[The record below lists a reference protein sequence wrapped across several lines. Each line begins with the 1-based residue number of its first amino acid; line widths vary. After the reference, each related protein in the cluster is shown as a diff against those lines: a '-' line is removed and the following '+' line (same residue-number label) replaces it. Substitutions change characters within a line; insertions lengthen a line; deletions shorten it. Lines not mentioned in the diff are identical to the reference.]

1 MPKTDVTEERGLSRL
16 QGIDLREH
24 AHQNTAHD
32 CVNLRLDNASRLSNY
47 FRPTKVKSGSYSFA
61 CESKDPSLHEFDY
74 ALDGCLGTIT
84 VTGQVSFDDGKK
96 VKIKGTHLQLVDKII
111 LVSEDGTA
119 IESGQDFGYYLDGD
133 DIVLEIYLS
142 EYSKFETLI
151 LRNAYGIYS
160 VAVEIGEK
168 TSKTLIIGNRYKM
181 GVNNETNEFCI
192 WQRSGSKWAILASY
206 GSPSATPWIEGA
218 ELKDERTDGICLSYY
233 GEPCWVFFAV
243 AGSLALGYA
252 SQYWGEWGQL
262 VVNTEGIQTWG
273 NGGGDFDPY
282 EVVEPTT
289 EYTFG
294 TFETYRL
301 RVVNSNNLILEM
313 KSDSTTSNYDITLNE
328 WHYEQ

>member
-84 VTGQVSFDDGKK
+84 VTGQSGFDDNKK
-96 VKIKGTHLQLVDKII
+96 VKIKGSHLQLVDKVI

-119 IESGQDFGYYLDGD
+119 IESGQDFGYYLDGG

-168 TSKTLIIGNRYKM
+168 TNKVLIIGNRYKL
-181 GVNNETNEFCI
+181 GVDNETLEFCI
-192 WQRSGSKWAILASY
+192 WQKSGSSWIKLAAY

-218 ELKDERTDGICLSYY
+218 ELKDEQTSGLCFASGGYYWSFTSAETALSLKI
-233 GEPCWVFFAV
+233 ADT
-243 AGSLALGYA
+243 
-252 SQYWGEWGQL
+252 YWGEWGQMI
-262 VVNTEGIQTWG
+262 VNSSFVQQWG
-273 NGGGDFDPY
+273 TASGEFDY
-282 EVVEPTT
+282 TEVVEPV
-289 EYTFG
+289 EKYTFG

-301 RVVNSNNLILEM
+301 RATGNNSLVLEM
-313 KSDSTTSNYDITLNE
+313 KSDSTTNTYDITLME